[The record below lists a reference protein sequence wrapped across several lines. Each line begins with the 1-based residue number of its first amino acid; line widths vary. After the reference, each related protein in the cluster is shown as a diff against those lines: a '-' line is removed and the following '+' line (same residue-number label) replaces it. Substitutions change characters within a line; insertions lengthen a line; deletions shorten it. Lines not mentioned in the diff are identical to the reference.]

1 MYAEDGGD
9 VTIAIASTLK
19 EEGGEGEEKDRKSM
33 RKEKGGSRS
42 TVMRHVMT
50 KKVQKGVE
58 KEEEYSWR

>member
-19 EEGGEGEEKDRKSM
+19 EGGEENDRKSM

-42 TVMRHVMT
+42 TVMSC
-50 KKVQKGVE
+50 E
-58 KEEEYSWR
+58 L